1 MNKKVNIFSFSL
13 LGALLFAIT
22 FQSVHSFEH
31 LVTQLTTEHCA
42 HKYDH
47 NKTSISHAHA
57 DFDDCFAC
65 EYSFNNF
72 TFTDIISFEN
82 SLKNDYNTTGL
93 FGYGEK
99 LVFFSGSLIT
109 LRGPPQVFTF

>member
-1 MNKKVNIFSFSL
+1 MNKKINIFSFSL

-31 LVTQLTTEHCA
+31 LVEQLTTKHCA

-47 NKTSISHAHA
+47 SHTVISHSHT
-57 DFDDCFAC
+57 DFDNCFVC

-72 TFTDIISFEN
+72 TFTDFITFEIPFSIVHNTIS
-82 SLKNDYNTTGL
+82 L

-99 LVFFSGSLIT
+99 LVFFFGSVVNS
-109 LRGPPQVFTF
+109 RGPPTYIV

>member
-1 MNKKVNIFSFSL
+1 MDRKINIFSFSL

-31 LVTQLTTEHCA
+31 LVEQLTTEHCE

-47 NKTSISHAHA
+47 TKTVISHSHD
-57 DFDDCFAC
+57 DFDNCFVC

-72 TFTDIISFEN
+72 TFTDFISFEN
-82 SLKNDYNTTGL
+82 LISIDYNTTGL

-99 LVFFSGSLIT
+99 LVFFSGSLINS
-109 LRGPPQVFTF
+109 RGPPTIIV

>member
-1 MNKKVNIFSFSL
+1 MNQKVNIFSFSL

-31 LVTQLTTEHCA
+31 LVEQLSTKHCA

-47 NKTSISHAHA
+47 SHTVISHSHT
-57 DFDDCFAC
+57 DFDHCFAC

-72 TFTDIISFEN
+72 TFTDFITFEIPFSIEHNTIS
-82 SLKNDYNTTGL
+82 L

-99 LVFFSGSLIT
+99 LVFFSGSVVNS
-109 LRGPPQVFTF
+109 RGPPAYIV

>member
-1 MNKKVNIFSFSL
+1 MNKKINIFSFSL

-31 LVTQLTTEHCA
+31 LVKQLSTEHCA
-42 HKYDH
+42 HQYDH
-47 NKTSISHAHA
+47 SHTVISHAHT
-57 DFDDCFAC
+57 DFDHCFSC

-72 TFTDIISFEN
+72 TFTDFISFEIPI
-82 SLKNDYNTTGL
+82 SIEYNTISL

-99 LVFFSGSLIT
+99 LIFFSGSALNS
-109 LRGPPQVFTF
+109 RGPPSITA

>member
-1 MNKKVNIFSFSL
+1 MNRKVNIFSFSL

-31 LVTQLTTEHCA
+31 LVEQLSKEHCQ

-47 NKTSISHAHA
+47 SKTLISHSHT
-57 DFDDCFAC
+57 DFDNCFAC
-65 EYSFNNF
+65 EYSFSNF
-72 TFTDIISFEN
+72 TFIDFLSFEIPF
-82 SLKNDYNTTGL
+82 LNDYDTTSL

-99 LVFFSGSLIT
+99 LVFFSGSFAKP
-109 LRGPPQVFTF
+109 RGPPFIIV